1 MENFIQIGVFVM
13 LGVLLRRL
21 EAFPKDTPQVLNMFA
36 LYVSLP
42 AMVLLK
48 APGIAFSADVIV
60 TALVPWVLLLF
71 SITLVLLGGYLWH
84 WPRSTIGVL
93 LLVVPL
99 GNTSFL
105 GVPMI
110 QAFFGSAG
118 LSHLIVYDQVGTVLI
133 FATYGSI
140 ILSLYGRD
148 SVLNL
153 PKVARKMMLFPPTIA
168 LVVGLTRHPW
178 LSADKVV
185 SSLQITATTLIPLV
199 MTAIGFQLQLRLP
212 RRLMVPLGYGLAIK
226 LIAAPLAVLMICRL
240 FSITGLP
247 VNVSI
252 MEAGMPPMVTAG
264 AMAAIAGMEA
274 ELAVALIGVGIVLSF
289 GTLPLLYLL
298 MNLKF

>member
-60 TALVPWVLLLF
+60 TALVPWGLLLF
-71 SITLVLLGGYLWH
+71 SIALVLLGGYLWH

-153 PKVARKMMLFPPTIA
+153 PIVARKMMLFPPTIA
-168 LVVGLTRHPW
+168 LIAGLTRHPW
-178 LSADKVV
+178 LSAEKVV

-240 FSITGLP
+240 FRITGLP

-298 MNLKF
+298 MNL